1 MVVSIGKLGQ
11 GQADYYL
18 KAVAQ
23 GIEDYYTGAGE
34 APGRWVGS
42 ASRELGI
49 EGRVEDDALHA
60 ALSGA
65 DPTSGDPLSDR
76 RGGTRVP
83 GFDVTFSAPKSVS
96 VLYGL
101 SGEGV
106 SSEVCAAHETAVDRA
121 LGYLE

>member
-42 ASRELGI
+42 ASRELGMGG
-49 EGRVEDDALHA
+49 EVEDDALHA
-60 ALSGA
+60 ALDGA
-65 DPTSGDPLSDR
+65 HPRTGDPLAAR

-83 GFDVTFSAPKSVS
+83 AST
-96 VLYGL
+96 
-101 SGEGV
+101 
-106 SSEVCAAHETAVDRA
+106 
-121 LGYLE
+121 